1 MNADKR
7 KFDVVQTLEGKSPLE
22 VFRNYQQALT
32 AAGLQVRLLC
42 EKIAGTSIE
51 LGHTATIPSNP

>member
-1 MNADKR
+1 M
-7 KFDVVQTLEGKSPLE
+7 QTLEGEITRISYFGPEGKSPLE

-42 EKIAGTSIE
+42 EKTCADI
-51 LGHTATIPSNP
+51 N